1 MLYFVVSARVKFW
14 VGWGMKQHLSTI
26 LMGAFIG
33 GVIIAGLFGPYMIS
47 VFLMLLVAACVA
59 RFGVRADMRDTTRR

>member
-1 MLYFVVSARVKFW
+1 
-14 VGWGMKQHLSTI
+14 MKQHLSTI

-47 VFLMLLVAACVA
+47 VFLTLLVAACIA
-59 RFGVRADMRDTTRR
+59 RFGVKSDIGDTTRR